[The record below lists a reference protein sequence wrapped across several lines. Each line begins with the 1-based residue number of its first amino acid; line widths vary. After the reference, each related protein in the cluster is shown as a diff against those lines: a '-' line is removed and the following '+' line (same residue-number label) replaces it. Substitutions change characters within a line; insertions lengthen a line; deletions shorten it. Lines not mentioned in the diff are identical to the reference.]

1 MKVSAFYE
9 EISNFVEKHYSVRP
23 SIKYVD
29 EKSVEIGI
37 KPALFIPTINLTLH
51 IDAMRKEVICLS
63 YHCSSAVA
71 LMVAG
76 AAEFLEKMIP
86 NGIEILTED
95 KRINVFPERVA
106 EFSKVS
112 TYLSLSSIQFNEKSV
127 ELLLD
132 MK

>member
-51 IDAMRKEVICLS
+51 IDAMRKDVICLS

-95 KRINVFPERVA
+95 KRIA

-112 TYLSLSSIQFNEKSV
+112 TYLSLSSIQFNEKGV

>member
-1 MKVSAFYE
+1 
-9 EISNFVEKHYSVRP
+9 
-23 SIKYVD
+23 
-29 EKSVEIGI
+29 
-37 KPALFIPTINLTLH
+37 
-51 IDAMRKEVICLS
+51 
-63 YHCSSAVA
+63 
-71 LMVAG
+71 MVAG

-112 TYLSLSSIQFNEKSV
+112 TYLSLSSIQFNEKGV